1 MLNLFIYKGH
11 LRAPQRLMVLLFAG
25 GSLPKLRS
33 SFRVTVE
40 SNGLSLYFIFFMAD
54 NSSVNS
60 MSIKFQMNVLRKED
74 ILEMDTSCG
83 TISNVFPGSCRA
95 VLSLQSCLT
104 LCDPM
109 GCSLPG
115 SSVHGI
121 LQATILEWV
130 AVPSSRRSFRLR
142 D

>member
-25 GSLPKLRS
+25 GSLPKPRL

-74 ILEMDTSCG
+74 ILETDTSCG
-83 TISNVFPGSCRA
+83 TFSNVLPGSCHA
-95 VLSLQSCLT
+95 MLSLQLCLT

-109 GCSLPG
+109 DCSWPG

-121 LQATILEWV
+121 LQATRLEWV
-130 AVPSSRRSFRLR
+130 AVPSSRRSSRLR

>member
-11 LRAPQRLMVLLFAG
+11 LRVPQRLMVLLFAG

-121 LQATILEWV
+121 LQATILEWLL
-130 AVPSSRRSFRLR
+130 VPSPGITVYMYT
-142 D
+142 